1 MIEKRKRAPLDNKK
15 PSEVSP
21 SRWNPKLIIGKR
33 KAKKLL
39 TGNGIPKIIIN
50 KLET

>member
-1 MIEKRKRAPLDNKK
+1 MIEKRKRAPLAQGLFL
-15 PSEVSP
+15 EVSP

-33 KAKKLL
+33 KEL